1 MEGGRFYDET
11 EDAVRVKDKENEV
24 AMVRLAKSNATDIE
38 IPGVCELRK
47 LVRKE
52 LKRGYREYE

>member
-11 EDAVRVKDKENEV
+11 EDVVRVKDKENEV
-24 AMVRLAKSNATDIE
+24 AMVRLAKGYATDIE
-38 IPGVCELRK
+38 IPGVCALRK

-52 LKRGYREYE
+52 LTWGYREYE

>member
-24 AMVRLAKSNATDIE
+24 AMVRLAKSYATDSE

>member
-24 AMVRLAKSNATDIE
+24 AMVRLVKSNATDIE

-52 LKRGYREYE
+52 LKRRYREYE